1 MAKAKKSVAKKP
13 IAKRP
18 ATKKAVAKKAVAKKA
33 VAKRA
38 VAKRAVAKK
47 AVAKKAVVKKAAK
60 PARARRLHIPEVQAP
75 EAPIATPTTA
85 TNYIALVLDRS
96 GSMAR
101 IRAKVVASCNEQLA
115 SVRENA
121 AATGQPS
128 YASAFTFE
136 SHVDPPLFF
145 GRAAEKLVELTT
157 GDLRLGGAT
166 ALLDGVGTAIT
177 HMKSLPG
184 AEGPSAEHV
193 SYLVVTITDGFEN
206 ASNTYKKNFATML
219 ADCQRTG
226 RWSFVFLCPKAGV
239 KTLERFGVPAGNIM
253 PWQPNNKGAAQLGK
267 QVAEGLQQYYE
278 QRASGQKATTKFFVT
293 NVASV
298 DRKSLTE
305 KLVDLSDQF
314 ARLSVT
320 KSDVIR
326 PFVEAALKKDKAL
339 SKRFGSAYQKGH
351 AYYELTKAET
361 VQAAKSLLIVDRS
374 NGKIYGGDQA
384 RALLGLPIGESCKVK
399 PGDHGDYAIFVE
411 STSVNRRLESNT
423 TLLYRA

>member
-13 IAKRP
+13 VAKRP
-18 ATKKAVAKKAVAKKA
+18 AAKKAVAKKAVAKKA
-33 VAKRA
+33 VAKKA
-38 VAKRAVAKK
+38 AAKK
-47 AVAKKAVVKKAAK
+47 AVA
-60 PARARRLHIPEVQAP
+60 RRPHIPEVQAP

-96 GSMAR
+96 GSMSR

-115 SVRENA
+115 SVRANA
-121 AATGQPS
+121 ASTGQPS
-128 YASAFTFE
+128 YASVFTFE

-145 GRAAEKLVELTT
+145 GRAAEKLV
-157 GDLRLGGAT
+157 DLESKDVRLGGAT

-177 HMKSLPG
+177 HLKSLPG

-226 RWSFVFLCPKAGV
+226 RWSFVFMCPKAGV
-239 KTLERFGVPAGNIM
+239 KTLVRFGVPAGNIM
-253 PWQPNNKGAAQLGK
+253 PWQPNNKGAEQLGK

-293 NVASV
+293 DVASV
-298 DRKSLTE
+298 DRKALTE

-314 ARLSVT
+314 ARFAVKS
-320 KSDVIR
+320 SDVIR
-326 PFVEAALKKDKAL
+326 PFVESALKKNKDL

-374 NGKIYGGDQA
+374 TNKIYGGDQA